1 MIWQRFIT
9 NSNYVFNERRPQSV
23 QMAPIINATYVD
35 GEKKKTVGFALRT
48 YVLYLPTRIFM

>member
-23 QMAPIINATYVD
+23 QMAPIINATYVN
-35 GEKKKTVGFALRT
+35 GEKKKPLD
-48 YVLYLPTRIFM
+48 LH